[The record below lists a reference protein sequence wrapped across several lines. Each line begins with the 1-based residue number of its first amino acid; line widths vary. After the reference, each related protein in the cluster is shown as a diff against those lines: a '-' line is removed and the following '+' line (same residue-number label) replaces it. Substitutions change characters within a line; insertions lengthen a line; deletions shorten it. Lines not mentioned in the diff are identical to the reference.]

1 MIFCEIGLISKAAM
15 SFVLDEALLKLL
27 NGENLTANEIAI
39 IGKNEVLFREAAEII
54 GLDSSFGTVTMKK
67 FKEAVRM
74 YVRETQA
81 QRTVEVRAAVEE
93 SAQTNA
99 QAEQMSFDNSEG
111 VALSEDTAITENAV
125 AENAAVNTEETVSP
139 ERTSAESKSEVYA
152 EPRATVEEALGER
165 NTAKSETVKPYVS
178 AFANI
183 RGDGRAVSNA
193 AENNTAPVSQK
204 PVSEAEN
211 KVSVDVG
218 ERRTDKNIASPTATV
233 EEGLKRGRKTEA
245 SAENRANTGENADIA
260 RESRAN
266 AGENHAEPTA
276 TVEEALNRSRE
287 EKASEKSEKE
297 TKTAEAEEP
306 TAKSTSVTEKIRAFF
321 RGEAANYAV
330 ADIDSDGRERIPGI
344 SASKGKTD
352 GLFDGEKGTANRR
365 AIDTMARGL
374 GAEVVYEG
382 KARSETNA
390 AAKGEASGNGRDVK
404 VFISAIEETV
414 RAENKGISDAQIK
427 ELVAKE
433 ARRVSFH
440 ELGHIMKMYSGEAYD
455 RFIDYAV
462 KLYKAKYS
470 EERFNKSVNDLKAE
484 NRGMTDPEA
493 REEIACDMIP
503 DILKDEKKLESFT
516 KYMERDRT
524 RFGRFLNAVHELMG
538 RVRTF
543 FEGLGFKARTPEEN
557 LIRDAYIE
565 MRRAYNR
572 SAAEYREQKRN
583 GTVAGTVLVDKFG
596 GIRRENG
603 ENKGVTEV
611 LYKLSVAF
619 AAYFPFSVPRFFTK
633 STLALRNN
641 NRRNGSFFH
650 NRVSDNGFTFF
661 RHRFSRV

>member
-1 MIFCEIGLISKAAM
+1 MSKAAM

-74 YVRETQA
+74 YARETQA
-81 QRTVEVRAAVEE
+81 RRSVEVRAAVDE

-99 QAEQMSFDNSEG
+99 QAVQMSFDNSEG
-111 VALSEDTAITENAV
+111 VAAITENAV

-152 EPRATVEEALGER
+152 EPRATVSEALGER
-165 NTAKSETVKPYVS
+165 NTAKSETAKPYVS
-178 AFANI
+178 AFAGI
-183 RGDGRAVSNA
+183 RGGAEAVSNA
-193 AENNTAPVSQK
+193 EVNNVTPTSQK

-211 KVSVDVG
+211 KVSVGVS
-218 ERRTDKNIASPTATV
+218 ERETSENVSRPTATV

-245 SAENRANTGENADIA
+245 SAENRVNAGENADTA
-260 RESRAN
+260 RETRAN
-266 AGENHAEPTA
+266 AGETYAEPTA
-276 TVEEALNRSRE
+276 AVEEALNRSKE
-287 EKASEKSEKE
+287 EKTSETSEKE
-297 TKTAEAEEP
+297 TKAPEAEEP
-306 TAKSTSVTEKIRAFF
+306 TLRSTSVTEKIRAFF

-352 GLFDGEKGTANRR
+352 GLFDDEEGTANRR
-365 AIDTMARGL
+365 AIDTMATGL

-414 RAENKGISDAQIK
+414 RAENEGISDAKIK

-503 DILKDEKKLESFT
+503 DILKDEKKLESFV

-543 FEGLGFKARTPEEN
+543 FEGLGFKARTPDEN

-572 SAAEYREQKRN
+572 SAAEYRGKKRN

-603 ENKGVTEV
+603 EKG
-611 LYKLSVAF
+611 
-619 AAYFPFSVPRFFTK
+619 RNR
-633 STLALRNN
+633 ST
-641 NRRNGSFFH
+641 
-650 NRVSDNGFTFF
+650 V
-661 RHRFSRV
+661 